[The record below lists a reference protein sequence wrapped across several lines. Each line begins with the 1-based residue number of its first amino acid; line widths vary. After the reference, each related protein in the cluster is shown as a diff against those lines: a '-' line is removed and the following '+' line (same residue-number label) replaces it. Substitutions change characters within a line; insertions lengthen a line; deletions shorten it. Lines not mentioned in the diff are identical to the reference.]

1 MKQIILEKRNL
12 CVDLKSRLESVYCP
26 NCGAPNSETQKFC
39 RACGANIS
47 LVPQAMAG
55 QLPEVRAC
63 KQRGGLDR
71 EPHIAGAVAAL
82 FTGIG
87 FLSVAAAVYFFAPAG
102 RIWWFWMLI
111 PAFSMLGK
119 GVAQII
125 TLKKSLPAPPN
136 LTPTELLIQDG
147 KRTLSLK
154 YASSNL
160 TPKEQALSRITSPT
174 PPPSVTESTTRIINA
189 TDKPAE

>member
-1 MKQIILEKRNL
+1 M
-12 CVDLKSRLESVYCP
+12 YCP
-26 NCGAPNSETQKFC
+26 NCGAPNSDTQKFC

-55 QLPEVRAC
+55 QLPELRAR
-63 KQRGGLDR
+63 KRRGGSDR
-71 EPHIAGAVAAL
+71 EPGLASAIAAL
-82 FTGIG
+82 FSGIG

-125 TLKKSLPAPPN
+125 TLKKSLPAPPS
-136 LTPTELLIQDG
+136 LTPTELPIQDG

-154 YASSNL
+154 YAPSNL
-160 TPKEQALSRITSPT
+160 APKEQALPRNTSPVW
-174 PPPSVTESTTRIINA
+174 PPSVTESTTKIINA